1 MKIELLDS
9 NQNIIGDPIDEF
21 LDMIWTVD
29 SPKTEKAIFTAV
41 IDKKKITIPQ
51 FAEAK
56 YLNFIGGRTNHI
68 TKKENKFKILLEIEE
83 ILHMDKQLFA
93 IIRATTIWDKFME
106 VIVE

>member
-56 YLNFIGGRTNHI
+56 YLNFIGGGTNHV

-83 ILHMDKQLFA
+83 ILHMNNQMFA
-93 IIRATTIWDKFME
+93 IIRATTIWNEFME
-106 VIVE
+106 AIVE